1 MDKSYINEVKH
12 NTNTDIW
19 SAGGVVL
26 RNNSNGLEV
35 LVCERYSEGLIALP
49 KGKPNEGES
58 EAQTALREVRE
69 ETGAIVEII
78 TLVKEIFYSFQS
90 NGKTMNKKVTFYL
103 MKSLGGNI
111 QHHDNEFDKVKQ
123 NCKSRA
129 IITSVGE
136 MGGDSGYSLTREK
149 PQCFSSG
156 VFSQLKY
163 EDLKKAHTET
173 VVPVTKEDYLNVP
186 KFSNMDSYRSYRDSQ
201 DVAPPSLQQSRAFL
215 ANKVDAGA
223 ESDTRRIY
231 KIFFTVHCI

>member
-111 QHHDNEFDKVKQ
+111 QHHDNEFDKVYWEQ
-123 NCKSRA
+123 
-129 IITSVGE
+129 I
-136 MGGDSGYSLTREK
+136 DSA
-149 PQCFSSG
+149 
-156 VFSQLKY
+156 
-163 EDLKKAHTET
+163 LKKLTFQGE
-173 VVPVTKEDYLNVP
+173 KNVLEEAIELV
-186 KFSNMDSYRSYRDSQ
+186 KN
-201 DVAPPSLQQSRAFL
+201 
-215 ANKVDAGA
+215 
-223 ESDTRRIY
+223 SD
-231 KIFFTVHCI
+231 